1 MGISKEELDNWAL
14 DPNEKKNK
22 IVKRVTRFFRDNLTA
37 NSKGIDGA
45 RMSPNVGN
53 LMYQL
58 RELNYEKSI
67 KPTLRKLNDILP
79 ERTGE
84 LIDSYSNLLVEHKS
98 PEEVSNSNF
107 YKNRFLFTV
116 HP

>member
-1 MGISKEELDNWAL
+1 
-14 DPNEKKNK
+14 
-22 IVKRVTRFFRDNLTA
+22 
-37 NSKGIDGA
+37 
-45 RMSPNVGN
+45 MSPNVGN

-107 YKNRFLFTV
+107 YKNRFLETV
-116 HP
+116 DSKTYQNSNTMFSEIVKEGIEEMYAKK